1 MYVLVAI
8 KFYEIL
14 SPQLFINFKSK
25 FYIYA
30 LTAPYFSRAKFCRI
44 KFYLAKFC
52 CKEFYFVEFQLAAL
66 KFYLPL

>member
-14 SPQLFINFKSK
+14 SPQPFINFKSK
-25 FYIYA
+25 FYICV
-30 LTAPYFSRAKFCRI
+30 LTTSYFSRVEFCRI

-52 CKEFYFVEFQLAAL
+52 LVEF
-66 KFYLPL
+66 